1 MFRIIDW
8 YIGRTIIM
16 SSLLV
21 LVTLQSLS
29 MIVKFVEQ
37 LGSVGQGD
45 YQIVDALW
53 YVLLSVPRELE
64 IFFPMAALLGSL
76 IGLGSLAS
84 TSELV
89 VMQSSGLSRFNI
101 AVAVLKTAVPMMIAM
116 MLLGEYVAPRAD
128 MAAKELRSSKM
139 SGGAMVAVQRGVW
152 AKDGESFVNIGEVQE
167 SKELFNITIYRFN
180 DDAELYQQVE
190 GNQAFYDT
198 NRWVIREAKVIDFSD
213 DGVVE
218 TRYENYPWSSTLTP
232 DKLSVVTIKP
242 HDLSISGMYS
252 YIGYLKQNRQDP
264 ARYELALARKLMM
277 PILTGIMML
286 LALSFVFGPLRSS
299 SMGAK
304 IMLGVVAGFSYYILD
319 QVLGSMSLVYGVP
332 PYLSAAIPSILVLGI
347 AFFLINR
354 RT

>member
-1 MFRIIDW
+1 MFRILDW
-8 YIGRTIIM
+8 YVGRTIIM
-16 SSLLV
+16 SSMLV

-45 YQIVDALW
+45 YQIADALW

-64 IFFPMAALLGSL
+64 MFFPMAALLGSL

-101 AVAVLKTAVPMMIAM
+101 AVAVLKTAVPMMLAM
-116 MLLGEYVAPRAD
+116 MLLGEYVAPQSD
-128 MAAKELRSSKM
+128 LAAKQLRSSKM

-167 SKELFNITIYRFN
+167 SQTLFNVTIYRFN
-180 DDAELYQQVE
+180 LLGELYQQIE
-190 GNQAFYDT
+190 GNTANYQQDHWLIESG
-198 NRWVIREAKVIDFSD
+198 RVLDFSD
-213 DGVVE
+213 KQVLE
-218 TRYENYPWSSTLTP
+218 TPIQDYPWVSTLTP
-232 DKLSVVTIKP
+232 DKLGVVTVKP
-242 HDLSISGMYS
+242 HDLSISGMFS
-252 YIGYLKQNRQDP
+252 YITYLQQNNQDP
-264 ARYELALARKLMM
+264 SRYQLALARKLMM

-304 IMLGVVAGFSYYILD
+304 IMMGVVAGFSYYILD

-347 AFFLINR
+347 AFYLINR
-354 RT
+354 RV

>member
-1 MFRIIDW
+1 MFRILDW
-8 YIGRTIIM
+8 YVGRTIIM
-16 SSLLV
+16 SSMLV

-45 YQIVDALW
+45 YQIADALW

-64 IFFPMAALLGSL
+64 MFFPMAALLGSL

-101 AVAVLKTAVPMMIAM
+101 AVAVLKTAVPMMLAM
-116 MLLGEYVAPRAD
+116 MLLGEYVAPQSD
-128 MAAKELRSSKM
+128 LAAKQLRSSKM

-167 SKELFNITIYRFN
+167 SQTLFNITIYRFN
-180 DDAELYQQVE
+180 VLGELYQQIE
-190 GNQAFYDT
+190 GVKANYQQDHWLIET
-198 NRWVIREAKVIDFSD
+198 GRVLEFSD
-213 DGVVE
+213 KQVKE
-218 TRYENYPWSSTLTP
+218 TSIRDYPWVSTLTP
-232 DKLSVVTIKP
+232 DKLGVVTVKP
-242 HDLSISGMYS
+242 HDLSISGMFS
-252 YIGYLKQNRQDP
+252 YISYLQQNNQDP
-264 ARYELALARKLMM
+264 SRYQLALARKLMM

-304 IMLGVVAGFSYYILD
+304 IMMGVVAGFSYYILD

-347 AFFLINR
+347 AFYLINR
-354 RT
+354 RV

>member
-1 MFRIIDW
+1 MFRILDW

-16 SSLLV
+16 SCLLV

-45 YQIVDALW
+45 YQVVDALW

-64 IFFPMAALLGSL
+64 VFFPMAALLGSL

-89 VMQSSGLSRFNI
+89 VMQSAGLSRLNI
-101 AVAVLKTAVPMMIAM
+101 ATAVVKTAVPMMIAM
-116 MLLGEYVAPRAD
+116 MLLGEYVAPRTD
-128 MAAKELRSSKM
+128 LAAKELRSSKI
-139 SGGAMVAVQRGVW
+139 SGGALVAVQRGVW
-152 AKDGESFVNIGEVQE
+152 AKDGDSFVNIGEVQE

-190 GNQAFYDT
+190 GNQAFYDS
-198 NRWVIREAKVIDFSD
+198 NRWIIRQAKVTDFSD
-213 DGVVE
+213 DGVIRQV
-218 TRYENYPWSSTLTP
+218 YDDYPWSSTLTP

-252 YIGYLKQNRQDP
+252 YIGYLKQNKQDP

-332 PYLSAAIPSILVLGI
+332 PYFSAAIPSVLVLAI
-347 AFFLINR
+347 AFYLINR
-354 RT
+354 RA

>member
-1 MFRIIDW
+1 M
-8 YIGRTIIM
+8 
-16 SSLLV
+16 LV

-45 YQIVDALW
+45 YQIADALW

-64 IFFPMAALLGSL
+64 MFFPMAALLGSL

-101 AVAVLKTAVPMMIAM
+101 AVAVLKTAVPMMLAM
-116 MLLGEYVAPRAD
+116 MLLGEYVAPQSD
-128 MAAKELRSSKM
+128 LAAKQLRSSKM

-167 SKELFNITIYRFN
+167 SQTLFNITIYRFN
-180 DDAELYQQVE
+180 VLGELYQQIE
-190 GNQAFYDT
+190 GVKANYQQDHWLIET
-198 NRWVIREAKVIDFSD
+198 GRVLEFSD
-213 DGVVE
+213 KQVKE
-218 TRYENYPWSSTLTP
+218 TSIRDYPWVSTLTP
-232 DKLSVVTIKP
+232 DKLGVVTVKP
-242 HDLSISGMYS
+242 HDLSISGMFS
-252 YIGYLKQNRQDP
+252 YISYLQQNNQDP
-264 ARYELALARKLMM
+264 SRYQLALARKLMM

-304 IMLGVVAGFSYYILD
+304 IMMGVVAGFSYYILD

-347 AFFLINR
+347 AFYLINR
-354 RT
+354 RV

>member
-1 MFRIIDW
+1 M
-8 YIGRTIIM
+8 
-16 SSLLV
+16 LV

-45 YQIVDALW
+45 YQIADALW

-64 IFFPMAALLGSL
+64 MFFPMAALLGSL

-101 AVAVLKTAVPMMIAM
+101 AVAVLKTAVPMMLAM
-116 MLLGEYVAPRAD
+116 MLLGEYVAPQSD
-128 MAAKELRSSKM
+128 LAAKQLRSSKM

-167 SKELFNITIYRFN
+167 SQTLFNITIYRFN
-180 DDAELYQQVE
+180 VLGELYQQIE
-190 GNQAFYDT
+190 GVKANYQQDHWLIET
-198 NRWVIREAKVIDFSD
+198 GRVLEFSD
-213 DGVVE
+213 KQAKE
-218 TRYENYPWSSTLTP
+218 TSIRDYPWVSTLTP
-232 DKLSVVTIKP
+232 DKLGVVTVKP
-242 HDLSISGMYS
+242 HDLSISGMFS
-252 YIGYLKQNRQDP
+252 YISYLQQNNQDP
-264 ARYELALARKLMM
+264 SRYQLALARKLMM

-304 IMLGVVAGFSYYILD
+304 IMMGVVAGFSYYILD

-347 AFFLINR
+347 AFYLINR
-354 RT
+354 RV

>member
-1 MFRIIDW
+1 
-8 YIGRTIIM
+8 M

-45 YQIVDALW
+45 YQVVDALW

-64 IFFPMAALLGSL
+64 IFFPMAALLGAL

-89 VMQSSGLSRFNI
+89 VMQSAGLSRFNI
-101 AVAVLKTAVPMMIAM
+101 ASAVLKTAVPMMIAM
-116 MLLGEYVAPRAD
+116 MLLGEYVAPSSD
-128 MAAKELRSSKM
+128 LAAKQLRSSKM
-139 SGGAMVAVQRGVW
+139 SGGSLVAVQRGIW
-152 AKDGESFVNIGEVQE
+152 AKDGDSFVSIGEVQE
-167 SKELFNITIYRFN
+167 SKDIFNITIYRFN
-180 DDAELYQQVE
+180 QNADLYQQVE
-190 GNQAFYDT
+190 GERAIYDKDYWLIDQAVVT
-198 NRWVIREAKVIDFSD
+198 DFSD
-213 DGVVE
+213 DGV
-218 TRYENYPWSSTLTP
+218 TRQHFDRYRWNSSLTP
-232 DKLSVVTIKP
+232 EKLSVVTIKP

-252 YIGYLKQNRQDP
+252 YISYLQQNHQDP
-264 ARYELALARKLMM
+264 ARYQLALARKLMM

-304 IMLGVVAGFSYYILD
+304 IMMGVVAGFSYYILD

-332 PYLSAAIPSILVLGI
+332 PYVSAAIPSALVLGI
-347 AFFLINR
+347 ALYLINR
-354 RT
+354 RA

>member
-1 MFRIIDW
+1 MFRILDW
-8 YIGRTIIM
+8 YVGRTIIM

-37 LGSVGQGD
+37 MGSVGQGD
-45 YQIVDALW
+45 YQIADALW

-89 VMQSSGLSRFNI
+89 VMQSAGLSRFNI
-101 AVAVLKTAVPMMIAM
+101 AVAVLKTAVPMMIVM
-116 MLLGEYVAPRAD
+116 MLLGEYVAPQSD

-167 SKELFNITIYRFN
+167 NKELFNITIYRFN
-180 DDAELYQQVE
+180 DDADLYQQVE
-190 GNQAFYDT
+190 GNQAYYDK
-198 NRWVIREAKVIDFSD
+198 NRWLIREAKVIDFSD
-213 DGVVE
+213 NGVTE
-218 TRYENYPWSSTLTP
+218 QLYEDYPWSSTLTP

-242 HDLSISGMYS
+242 HDLSITGMYS
-252 YIGYLKQNRQDP
+252 YIAYLKQNRQDP

-319 QVLGSMSLVYGVP
+319 QVLGSMSLVYGVH
-332 PYLSAAIPSILVLGI
+332 PYISAAIPSVLVLGI

>member
-1 MFRIIDW
+1 
-8 YIGRTIIM
+8 M

>member
-1 MFRIIDW
+1 MFRILDW

-45 YQIVDALW
+45 YQIIDALW

-101 AVAVLKTAVPMMIAM
+101 SVAVLKTAVPMMIVM

-167 SKELFNITIYRFN
+167 SKQLFNITIYRFN

-190 GNQAFYDT
+190 GDQAVYDS
-198 NRWVIREAKVIDFSD
+198 NRWLIKDAKVIDFSD

-218 TRYENYPWSSTLTP
+218 TYYEDYPWSSTLTP
-232 DKLSVVTIKP
+232 DKLSVVTVKP

-319 QVLGSMSLVYGVP
+319 QVLGSMSLVYGVH
-332 PYLSAAIPSILVLGI
+332 PYISASIPSVLVLGI

>member
-1 MFRIIDW
+1 M
-8 YIGRTIIM
+8 
-16 SSLLV
+16 LV

-45 YQIVDALW
+45 YQIASALW

-64 IFFPMAALLGSL
+64 MFLPMAALLGSL

-89 VMQSSGLSRFNI
+89 VMQSSGLSRFNF
-101 AVAVLKTAVPMMIAM
+101 AVAVLKTAVPMMLAM
-116 MLLGEYVAPRAD
+116 MLLGEYVAPQSD
-128 MAAKELRSSKM
+128 LAAKQLRSSKM

-167 SKELFNITIYRFN
+167 SQTLFNITIYRFN
-180 DDAELYQQVE
+180 VLGELYQQIE
-190 GNQAFYDT
+190 GVKANYQQDHWLIET
-198 NRWVIREAKVIDFSD
+198 GRVLEFSD
-213 DGVVE
+213 KQVKE
-218 TRYENYPWSSTLTP
+218 TSIRDYPWVSTLTP
-232 DKLSVVTIKP
+232 DKLGVVTVKP
-242 HDLSISGMYS
+242 HDLSISGMFS
-252 YIGYLKQNRQDP
+252 YISYLQQNNQDP
-264 ARYELALARKLMM
+264 SRYQLALARKLMM

-304 IMLGVVAGFSYYILD
+304 IMMGVVAGFSYYILD

-347 AFFLINR
+347 AFYLINR
-354 RT
+354 RV